1 MDTNQIF
8 SIVNACA
15 QQAYGTNAVAVVD
28 ASSLVSLGNTVLS
41 SSDNTEAFLNTLVQR
56 IGRTIVRYRAYS
68 NKLNDMIL
76 GDMEYGMILQ
86 KLNPSVGDA
95 EADQMYSLEDGK
107 SIDHYIVKKPTVNQK
122 LFVERN
128 PYQFHITIQLK
139 TLKEAFLSEQAMSTF
154 VAAVFGKVRNKLEM
168 SAENLARVCL
178 ATGAVETKAE
188 QQIKLLTEY
197 NATAA
202 TGLTAQTA
210 LIDDAFLRFAIGR
223 IKDVIVG
230 MGEMSTLY
238 NDGSV
243 ETFTPS
249 EYMRVKVLAKFEH
262 ALETSVQYAAFHD
275 QYVKIPHAYKTL
287 AFWQG
292 AQTPDK
298 IMIKRPSDKADT
310 TLNNV
315 MAIIHDKDALGLYQL
330 DETVLTTPI
339 NAAGAYYNTY
349 YHNLRNYLVDT
360 SENIVVFTLA

>member
-8 SIVNACA
+8 SIVNECA
-15 QQAYGTNAVAVVD
+15 QQSIGKNAVAVVD
-28 ASSLVSLGNTVLS
+28 ASSLVSLGNAVLS
-41 SSDNTEAFLNTLVQR
+41 SNDNTEAFLNTLVQR
-56 IGRTIVRYRAYS
+56 IGRTIVRYRAYT

-86 KLNPSVGDA
+86 KLNPLVGDA
-95 EADQMYSLEDGK
+95 EADQMYSLADGQ
-107 SIDHYIVKKPTVNQK
+107 SIDHYVVKKPTATQK

-168 SAENLARVCL
+168 SAENLARICL
-178 ATGAVETKAE
+178 ATGAVETKAA
-188 QQIKLLTEY
+188 QQIKLVTEY
-197 NATAA
+197 NAVAA
-202 TGLTAQTA
+202 TALTADNA
-210 LIDDAFLRFAIGR
+210 LIDDSFLRFAIGR
-223 IKDVIVG
+223 MKDVIVG

-238 NDGSV
+238 NDGTV
-243 ETFTPS
+243 ETFTPDDM
-249 EYMRVKVLAKFEH
+249 MRVKVLSKFEH
-262 ALETSVQYAAFHD
+262 ALETNVQYAAFHD

-292 AQTPDK
+292 AQAPAK
-298 IMIKRPSDKADT
+298 IMIKRPSDDADT
-310 TLNNV
+310 TIDNV
-315 MAIIHDKDALGLYQL
+315 VAMIHDRDALGLYQI
-330 DETVLTTPI
+330 DETVLTTPV

-360 SENIVVFTLA
+360 SENMVIFTLG